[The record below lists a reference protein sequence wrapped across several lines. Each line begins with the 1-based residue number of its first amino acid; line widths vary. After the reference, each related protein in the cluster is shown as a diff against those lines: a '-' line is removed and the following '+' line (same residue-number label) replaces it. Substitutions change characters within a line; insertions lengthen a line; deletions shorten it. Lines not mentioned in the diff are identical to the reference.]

1 MHQRNVSG
9 PDAINPRNVGKSVD
23 RPAKRAQK
31 ARIYQRIGGVDELE
45 RLHRRGRHRRSA
57 SRLHRDLAR

>member
-1 MHQRNVSG
+1 MYQRNVSG
-9 PDAINPRNVGKSVD
+9 PDAINPRSVG